1 MITGVHALIYS
12 TDPEA
17 DRAFL
22 RDVLKFPY
30 VEHGD
35 DWLIFRLPPAELGV
49 HPAMEGGER
58 HEVYFMTGDITAA
71 VADLAGRGHAL
82 AEPVTDKPYG
92 TEAGIRLPGGGI
104 IRIYQPRH
112 PTAIQL

>member
-1 MITGVHALIYS
+1 MITGVHALMYS

-30 VEHGD
+30 VDAGD

-49 HPAMEGGER
+49 HPTTEPGDK
-58 HEVYFMTGDITAA
+58 HELYFLTADITAA

-82 AEPVTDKPYG
+82 AEPVTDKGYG
-92 TEAGIRLPGGGI
+92 LEAGIRLPGGGL
-104 IRIYQPRH
+104 IRVYEPRH
-112 PTAIQL
+112 PTAVQL